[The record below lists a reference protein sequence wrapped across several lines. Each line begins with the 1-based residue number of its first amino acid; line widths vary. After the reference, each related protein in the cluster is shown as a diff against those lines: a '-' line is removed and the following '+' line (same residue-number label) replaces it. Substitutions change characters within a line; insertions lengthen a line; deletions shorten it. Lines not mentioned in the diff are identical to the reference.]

1 MARTIGSHGP
11 KTMEAIRKAGL
22 RLIFE
27 HGYAA
32 MSLRQLAA
40 EVGIQSGSLY
50 NHISTKQE
58 LLFDL
63 MRDHINELLRQLD
76 RALQG
81 KQRPVDKLRAFTA
94 FHVTYHM
101 TRKREVFIANSEL
114 RSLEPKNY
122 EAIVALRGAYEQ
134 RLAEILSRGRR
145 GRRVRGRRHPGGDI
159 CDPGAADR
167 PLPPGTG
174 PAGGSPRRPSSP
186 PTKSWCCRASP
197 PARHLTRPEPNAPLL
212 RPDGA
217 WQAGAPVMPMTE
229 RQPLDEIDL
238 KILSELQRDGRIRN
252 NELAERVGISEPPCR
267 RRVRAL
273 RERGYVSAIRATLDE
288 KLLGYEVISFVLIQ
302 LQSQAQAPLQ
312 AFEKS
317 IAAVPLVLQSWR
329 ISGDADYL
337 LKCVAR
343 NVEGMH
349 QQLLQ
354 FSAMP
359 EVRNIRTF
367 PVLGV
372 AKDAPLP
379 IPDHPAASDPAQ

>member
-1 MARTIGSHGP
+1 
-11 KTMEAIRKAGL
+11 ME
-22 RLIFE
+22 
-27 HGYAA
+27 
-32 MSLRQLAA
+32 
-40 EVGIQSGSLY
+40 
-50 NHISTKQE
+50 
-58 LLFDL
+58 
-63 MRDHINELLRQLD
+63 
-76 RALQG
+76 
-81 KQRPVDKLRAFTA
+81 
-94 FHVTYHM
+94 
-101 TRKREVFIANSEL
+101 
-114 RSLEPKNY
+114 
-122 EAIVALRGAYEQ
+122 
-134 RLAEILSRGRR
+134 
-145 GRRVRGRRHPGGDI
+145 RHP
-159 CDPGAADR
+159 
-167 PLPPGTG
+167 
-174 PAGGSPRRPSSP
+174 
-186 PTKSWCCRASP
+186 
-197 PARHLTRPEPNAPLL
+197 
-212 RPDGA
+212 
-217 WQAGAPVMPMTE
+217 
-229 RQPLDEIDL
+229 LDDIDL

-252 NELAERVGISEPPCR
+252 NELAERVGLSEPPCR

-288 KLLGYEVISFVLIQ
+288 TLLGYDVISFVLIQ

-354 FSAMP
+354 FSAMA

-379 IPDHPAASDPAQ
+379 IPNYPAASDRRRSSPATPRVGRPGSAAQASSASKPLVRPRLDALEGEIVGVGGRPAHRILGLDHLVGNALALAIGDRVFLGVEVQGELLLHVAGRGPAHQGLDRPGLLGLVIELPFPGHGPTRLHRVFGGLKNACGHGWLDPQAICDMVAFGGNGRDSIDTPFRKFDR

>member
-1 MARTIGSHGP
+1 MAASAT
-11 KTMEAIRKAGL
+11 T
-22 RLIFE
+22 
-27 HGYAA
+27 
-32 MSLRQLAA
+32 
-40 EVGIQSGSLY
+40 
-50 NHISTKQE
+50 NW
-58 LLFDL
+58 
-63 MRDHINELLRQLD
+63 
-76 RALQG
+76 
-81 KQRPVDKLRAFTA
+81 
-94 FHVTYHM
+94 
-101 TRKREVFIANSEL
+101 
-114 RSLEPKNY
+114 RS
-122 EAIVALRGAYEQ
+122 
-134 RLAEILSRGRR
+134 
-145 GRRVRGRRHPGGDI
+145 
-159 CDPGAADR
+159 
-167 PLPPGTG
+167 
-174 PAGGSPRRPSSP
+174 
-186 PTKSWCCRASP
+186 
-197 PARHLTRPEPNAPLL
+197 
-212 RPDGA
+212 
-217 WQAGAPVMPMTE
+217 
-229 RQPLDEIDL
+229 
-238 KILSELQRDGRIRN
+238 
-252 NELAERVGISEPPCR
+252 RVGISEPPCR

-288 KLLGYEVISFVLIQ
+288 TLLGYEVISFVLIQ

-379 IPDHPAASDPAQ
+379 IPDDPAASGRAD

>member
-1 MARTIGSHGP
+1 
-11 KTMEAIRKAGL
+11 
-22 RLIFE
+22 
-27 HGYAA
+27 
-32 MSLRQLAA
+32 
-40 EVGIQSGSLY
+40 
-50 NHISTKQE
+50 
-58 LLFDL
+58 
-63 MRDHINELLRQLD
+63 
-76 RALQG
+76 
-81 KQRPVDKLRAFTA
+81 
-94 FHVTYHM
+94 
-101 TRKREVFIANSEL
+101 
-114 RSLEPKNY
+114 
-122 EAIVALRGAYEQ
+122 
-134 RLAEILSRGRR
+134 
-145 GRRVRGRRHPGGDI
+145 
-159 CDPGAADR
+159 
-167 PLPPGTG
+167 
-174 PAGGSPRRPSSP
+174 
-186 PTKSWCCRASP
+186 
-197 PARHLTRPEPNAPLL
+197 
-212 RPDGA
+212 
-217 WQAGAPVMPMTE
+217 MTE
-229 RQPLDEIDL
+229 RHPLDDIDL

-288 KLLGYEVISFVLIQ
+288 TLLGYEVISFVLIQ
-302 LQSQAQAPLQ
+302 LQSQAQLQ

-354 FSAMP
+354 FAAMP

-379 IPDHPAASDPAQ
+379 LPDYPAASARAE

>member
-1 MARTIGSHGP
+1 M
-11 KTMEAIRKAGL
+11 
-22 RLIFE
+22 
-27 HGYAA
+27 
-32 MSLRQLAA
+32 
-40 EVGIQSGSLY
+40 
-50 NHISTKQE
+50 
-58 LLFDL
+58 
-63 MRDHINELLRQLD
+63 
-76 RALQG
+76 
-81 KQRPVDKLRAFTA
+81 
-94 FHVTYHM
+94 
-101 TRKREVFIANSEL
+101 
-114 RSLEPKNY
+114 
-122 EAIVALRGAYEQ
+122 
-134 RLAEILSRGRR
+134 
-145 GRRVRGRRHPGGDI
+145 
-159 CDPGAADR
+159 
-167 PLPPGTG
+167 
-174 PAGGSPRRPSSP
+174 
-186 PTKSWCCRASP
+186 
-197 PARHLTRPEPNAPLL
+197 
-212 RPDGA
+212 
-217 WQAGAPVMPMTE
+217 MPMTE
-229 RQPLDEIDL
+229 RHPLDDIDL

-252 NELAERVGISEPPCR
+252 NELSERVGLSEPPCR
-267 RRVRAL
+267 RRVRVL

-288 KLLGYEVISFVLIQ
+288 TLLGYEVISFVLIQ

-379 IPDHPAASDPAQ
+379 LSSDPSVSSG

>member
-1 MARTIGSHGP
+1 MSGGWRKSSAEGVAEGEFEVVDIQVATF
-11 KTMEAIRKAGL
+11 AILALLTGL
-22 RLIFE
+22 TTWYRPGGRL
-27 HGYAA
+27 
-32 MSLRQLAA
+32 
-40 EVGIQSGSLY
+40 
-50 NHISTKQE
+50 TK
-58 LLFDL
+58 
-63 MRDHINELLRQLD
+63 
-76 RALQG
+76 
-81 KQRPVDKLRAFTA
+81 
-94 FHVTYHM
+94 
-101 TRKREVFIANSEL
+101 
-114 RSLEPKNY
+114 
-122 EAIVALRGAYEQ
+122 EAIVAAHEKLVLSSVAPGATPDAGSSQTRALPE
-134 RLAEILSRGRR
+134 RR
-145 GRRVRGRRHPGGDI
+145 RRVAGWS
-159 CDPGAADR
+159 AD
-167 PLPPGTG
+167 
-174 PAGGSPRRPSSP
+174 
-186 PTKSWCCRASP
+186 
-197 PARHLTRPEPNAPLL
+197 E
-212 RPDGA
+212 
-217 WQAGAPVMPMTE
+217 VPMTE
-229 RQPLDEIDL
+229 RQPLDDIDL

-288 KLLGYEVISFVLIQ
+288 TLLGYEVISFVLIQ

-317 IAAVPLVLQSWR
+317 IAAMPLVLQSWR

-379 IPDHPAASDPAQ
+379 IPPTIRRHPGLTGIHARAQPKRAAGQPDEPQFKPSASRARRA

>member
-1 MARTIGSHGP
+1 
-11 KTMEAIRKAGL
+11 
-22 RLIFE
+22 
-27 HGYAA
+27 
-32 MSLRQLAA
+32 
-40 EVGIQSGSLY
+40 
-50 NHISTKQE
+50 
-58 LLFDL
+58 
-63 MRDHINELLRQLD
+63 
-76 RALQG
+76 
-81 KQRPVDKLRAFTA
+81 
-94 FHVTYHM
+94 
-101 TRKREVFIANSEL
+101 
-114 RSLEPKNY
+114 
-122 EAIVALRGAYEQ
+122 
-134 RLAEILSRGRR
+134 
-145 GRRVRGRRHPGGDI
+145 
-159 CDPGAADR
+159 
-167 PLPPGTG
+167 
-174 PAGGSPRRPSSP
+174 
-186 PTKSWCCRASP
+186 
-197 PARHLTRPEPNAPLL
+197 
-212 RPDGA
+212 
-217 WQAGAPVMPMTE
+217 MTE
-229 RQPLDEIDL
+229 RQPLDDIDL

-252 NELAERVGISEPPCR
+252 NELAERVGLSEPPCR

-288 KLLGYEVISFVLIQ
+288 TLLGYEVISFVLIQ

-379 IPDHPAASDPAQ
+379 IPGDPSAPARRNSRGSVSARAKSSGPDSRRGPSASRVRRA